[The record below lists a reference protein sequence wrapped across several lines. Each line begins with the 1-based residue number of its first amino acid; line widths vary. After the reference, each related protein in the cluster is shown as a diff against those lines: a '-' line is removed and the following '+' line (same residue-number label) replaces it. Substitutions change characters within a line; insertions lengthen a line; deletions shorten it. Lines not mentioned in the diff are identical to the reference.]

1 MVNDFQDKILQ
12 EERLEKARKSYEI
25 GRWIDQLAN
34 RRFES
39 TPKSQILPPNHK
51 NTKFH
56 QRENTDCE
64 YLVHFG
70 GLQFWWH
77 FFFYQFLE
85 WIQDLED

>member
-1 MVNDFQDKILQ
+1 VKSGWFCDNFHIFLKTALENDFQDKILE

-56 QRENTDCE
+56 QR
-64 YLVHFG
+64 
-70 GLQFWWH
+70 
-77 FFFYQFLE
+77 
-85 WIQDLED
+85 